1 MKNLKVFASANKK
14 FENVSDFKLK
24 SKVNEK
30 WNEQRKISGLTLYI
44 GMNWNSDEHLKELLV
59 RKGYERSN
67 FVTFVKDA
75 KGKDTAKVERVNFD
89 FVLSHM
95 KHSAKIQYTTVGIL
109 NADNTPKL
117 NDKGFQVT
125 ERIPLLAKKETT
137 IIDNGIETIVVTME
151 EVVKVFYT
159 INTILDELRKCE
171 VTSVETRT
179 ILK

>member
-1 MKNLKVFASANKK
+1 MKNLKVFASVNKK
-14 FENVSDFKLK
+14 FENTSDFQLK

-44 GMNWNSDEHLKELLV
+44 GLNWNSDEHLKELLI

-95 KHSAKIQYTTVGIL
+95 KHSAKIQHTVVDVVNPLPEGAKVSKDGLKMI
-109 NADNTPKL
+109 
-117 NDKGFQVT
+117 
-125 ERIPLLAKKETT
+125 IPLLTKKDTILVENGKDTTVTTYEETP
-137 IIDNGIETIVVTME
+137 
-151 EVVKVFYT
+151 KVFYT

-171 VTSVETRT
+171 VTSVEIRT